1 MTHANN
7 GREQNGK
14 KKKSQKQARVWEGQI
29 ARGEMESLDYS
40 SKSGMEEDDP
50 ESIAA
55 QFADPTKLG
64 KTNKDGIYEVQDI
77 EEEEEDED
85 EQVTKESIKEAG
97 AGSGMFS
104 FLKSMTGSRELTA
117 DTLDPVLS
125 DIKEHLIKKN
135 VASDIAEHLCQ
146 SVRSNLLGKK
156 IGSFSSKY
164 HHVSIATCANLDAF
178 RGFNIGS

>member
-1 MTHANN
+1 
-7 GREQNGK
+7 
-14 KKKSQKQARVWEGQI
+14 
-29 ARGEMESLDYS
+29 MESLDYS
-40 SKSGMEEDDP
+40 SKSGMADEDS
-50 ESIAA
+50 ESMAAAA

-64 KTNKDGIYEVQDI
+64 KTNKDGVYEVQDV
-77 EEEEEDED
+77 EEEEEEYDDDE
-85 EQVTKESIKEAG
+85 EEVTKESVKEAG

-104 FLKSMTGSRELTA
+104 FFKSMTGSRELTA

-156 IGSFSSKY
+156 IGSFSS
-164 HHVSIATCANLDAF
+164 
-178 RGFNIGS
+178 R

>member
-1 MTHANN
+1 
-7 GREQNGK
+7 
-14 KKKSQKQARVWEGQI
+14 
-29 ARGEMESLDYS
+29 MESLDYS
-40 SKSGMEEDDP
+40 SKSGMEEEEDDP

-77 EEEEEDED
+77 EEEEEEEDDED

>member
-1 MTHANN
+1 
-7 GREQNGK
+7 
-14 KKKSQKQARVWEGQI
+14 
-29 ARGEMESLDYS
+29 MESLDYS

-77 EEEEEDED
+77 EEQEEDEDDED

-104 FLKSMTGSRELTA
+104 FFKSMTGSRELTA

-164 HHVSIATCANLDAF
+164 HHVSIATCANLNAF

>member
-1 MTHANN
+1 
-7 GREQNGK
+7 
-14 KKKSQKQARVWEGQI
+14 
-29 ARGEMESLDYS
+29 MESLDYS
-40 SKSGMEEDDP
+40 SSKSGMDEDDS
-50 ESIAA
+50 ESMAAA

-64 KTNKDGIYEVQDI
+64 KTNKDGIYEVQDVEEEENDED
-77 EEEEEDED
+77 EEEEEEM
-85 EQVTKESIKEAG
+85 TKESIKEAG

-117 DTLDPVLS
+117 ETLDPVLS

-156 IGSFSSKY
+156 IGSFSRKWDIIGY
-164 HHVSIATCANLDAF
+164 NDTHAN
-178 RGFNIGS
+178 SMY